1 MSAATASTT
10 PKRRLTPAVRRIV
23 VAAVVLLVLIAMAV
37 STKYVPKGSSIG
49 AGPQVFDAAAY
60 GKKQF
65 PIQQKAIAAKAVD
78 AQTLA
83 KAVATDPTAA
93 AKQYG
98 TPVNGGAST
107 EVPVKFSGVVGKVPA
122 AGYTPI
128 KVDGLPSGTTIN
140 VQLGPAINGTDLRD
154 ATGKIQLGQ
163 FENQIQF
170 QDAGGAINTQ
180 LKAVLAKAGAPNLTG
195 KTVQVTGV
203 FPLVNPKVWNVTP
216 SELSVLP

>member
-1 MSAATASTT
+1 MTAATASG
-10 PKRRLTPAVRRIV
+10 PRRGLSPTARRVV
-23 VAAVVLLVLIAMAV
+23 VAAIVVVVLVVMAV
-37 STKYVPKGSSIG
+37 STRYVPRGSTVG
-49 AGPQVFDAAAY
+49 AGPQAFSAAAY

-65 PIQQKAIAAKAVD
+65 PVQQKAIAAKAVD
-78 AQTLA
+78 AAALGA
-83 KAVATDPTAA
+83 AVTKDQTAA
-93 AKQYG
+93 AEQYG

-122 AGYTPI
+122 AGYTPV
-128 KVDGLPSGTTIN
+128 KVDGLPAGTAVN

-170 QDAGGAINTQ
+170 QDAGDAINAQ
-180 LKAVLAKAGAPNLTG
+180 LKTLLTKAGAPDLEG

-203 FPLVNPKVWNVTP
+203 FSLVNPKVWNVTP
-216 SELSVLP
+216 SDLSVQG